1 MYTLNEIIPM
11 VSELGYQKTKKS
23 FRDIL
28 ILGFIAGA
36 LVSLAYFAYIKLYD
50 SLGSGLG
57 GLMGAFIFPIGLI
70 VVLLLGGELISGNM
84 TVVGTAYINKRI
96 SLKDLVVNWIQV
108 TFANMLGA
116 LFVAYFFGILSGVLD
131 PQIDLAVSLG
141 LGKMN
146 YSFSQLVISGVGCN
160 WFVGLAVVMCIGAK
174 DGFIKYA
181 NAWFPTAVFVIIGF
195 QHCVANMFLVGI
207 PVMLGYAT
215 WGQYA
220 FNIASV
226 FIGNAMGGM
235 ILVGLLYSIIVKGS
249 VKE

>member
-1 MYTLNEIIPM
+1 MYKLNEIIPM

-108 TFANMLGA
+108 TFANILGA

-220 FNIASV
+220 FNIVSV